1 MRTFR
6 VQQTKLLVETW
17 DSVEAK
23 NVEEAK
29 EVADKRVPDWFRM
42 IECRVLC
49 VEVNLEGVS

>member
-1 MRTFR
+1 
-6 VQQTKLLVETW
+6 LVETW